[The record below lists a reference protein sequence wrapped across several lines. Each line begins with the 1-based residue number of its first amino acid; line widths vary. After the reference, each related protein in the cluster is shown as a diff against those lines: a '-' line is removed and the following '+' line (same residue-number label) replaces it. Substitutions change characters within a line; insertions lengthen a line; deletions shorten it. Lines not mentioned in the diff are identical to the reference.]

1 MIFKIEV
8 QHTEP
13 DLSKYCSHLVV
24 DVFNE
29 KGERVCEY
37 DEPNCCLMICE
48 TICFM
53 HNGHIVGIDLLTDQE
68 FIESLK
74 SLIKQVDMIRV

>member
-1 MIFKIEV
+1 
-8 QHTEP
+8 
-13 DLSKYCSHLVV
+13 
-24 DVFNE
+24 
-29 KGERVCEY
+29 
-37 DEPNCCLMICE
+37 MICE